1 MQKKIKFLA
10 LIFIIFSS
18 MSLTSNFV
26 LAGEG
31 DTLPVNVNQVI
42 EFEQYPVEIISAPA
56 NKKPI
61 LTTKLAKQYKTVI
74 TNAMQEPVNFA
85 GHYRVVTWG
94 CGTDCRGFAI
104 VDKVSGVTYTLPGV
118 EFVAGLMGNAEA
130 RIQFKTDSRLFIITG
145 SKNDE
150 NEGKFYYLW
159 SGKELKLL
167 ATFPMKKQDYS
178 E

>member
-1 MQKKIKFLA
+1 MQKKNKYLA

-42 EFEQYPVEIISAPA
+42 EFEQYPVEIISAPS
-56 NKKPI
+56 NKKSI

-74 TNAMQEPVNFA
+74 TNAMQELVNFA
-85 GHYRVVTWG
+85 GHFRVVTWG

-104 VDKVSGVTYTLPGV
+104 VDKVSGVTYSPTRISHAAFQTHAANRRV
-118 EFVAGLMGNAEA
+118 NSA
-130 RIQFKTDSRLFIITG
+130 RWRWCFGRTERSDLSRRL
-145 SKNDE
+145 DE
-150 NEGKFYYLW
+150 K
-159 SGKELKLL
+159 KCQRLL
-167 ATFPMKKQDYS
+167 VVNG
-178 E
+178 

>member
-1 MQKKIKFLA
+1 MQKKNKFLA

-18 MSLTSNFV
+18 MSLTSNVV

-31 DTLPVNVNQVI
+31 DTQSVNVNQVI
-42 EFEQYPVEIISAPA
+42 EFEQYPVEIISTTSR
-56 NKKPI
+56 KKRSS
-61 LTTKLAKQYKTVI
+61 LQNCAKQYKTVI

-85 GHYRVVTWG
+85 GHYRVVTLG
-94 CGTDCRGFAI
+94 CGTDCRGFAV

-118 EFVAGLMGNAEA
+118 EFVAGVMGNEEA

-150 NEGKFYYLW
+150 NEGKFHYLW

-167 ATFPMKKQDYS
+167 ATFPIKKQDYS